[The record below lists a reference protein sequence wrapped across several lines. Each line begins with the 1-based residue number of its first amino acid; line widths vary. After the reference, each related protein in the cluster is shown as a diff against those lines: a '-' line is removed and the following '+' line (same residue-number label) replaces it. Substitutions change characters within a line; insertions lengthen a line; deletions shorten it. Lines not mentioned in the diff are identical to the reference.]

1 MEENLFA
8 GIEAEKIQLPLEI
21 LNSFADQFNK
31 TFTDRMSFQVSKKLE
46 DEVDDWTKIDIFER
60 SREQSEK
67 RLVARATIVVS
78 GLNDY
83 RLLVLKLSYLR
94 SIVYPCE
101 IVDVLNNK
109 ETKTCNTPEEMNDTL
124 ATIFKT
130 ESFQR
135 PLRMILSQLEHN
147 D

>member
-109 ETKTCNTPEEMNDTL
+109 ETKTCNTPEEVNDTL

-147 D
+147 N

>member
-109 ETKTCNTPEEMNDTL
+109 EAKACNTPEDVNDTL
-124 ATIFKT
+124 TTIFKT

-147 D
+147 S